1 MTHPLN
7 AALRKEL
14 IAEATYVYE
23 HEARDLL
30 GKAQDADYLEFEDV
44 SAACPFEVDIMPMFA
59 AFILLAEGEE
69 I

>member
-1 MTHPLN
+1 MSQPLN
-7 AALRKEL
+7 AEVRKEL
-14 IAEATYVYE
+14 IEEATYVYE

-30 GKAQDADYLEFEDV
+30 GKAQNANYLEFEDMF
-44 SAACPFEVDIMPMFA
+44 AACPFEVDIIPMFA